1 LIPPS
6 GADLVKSDMGRL
18 KTPLILAAVGIGAF
32 TIPYIITTLVMRH
45 NNTTYGY
52 PTHLTSKDY
61 PAIALNY

>member
-1 LIPPS
+1 
-6 GADLVKSDMGRL
+6 MGRL